1 MLLFP
6 QHHFE
11 KTLLIST
18 LADFPTIVD
27 NLLFLSLWVHLTLF
41 IGFCLCK
48 VDHIKTFTV
57 PIIMLKSP
65 TGYEKSIRICI
76 KLSPGIYKM
85 FSYSFNMF
93 LCEVIIYT
101 VLYFLLFLMPFTWLQ
116 FLQKLWNRAFV

>member
-11 KTLLIST
+11 ETLLIST

-27 NLLFLSLWVHLTLF
+27 NLLFLSLSVHLTLF

-48 VDHIKTFTV
+48 VGHIKTFTV

-101 VLYFLLFLMPFTWLQ
+101 VLYFLLFLMPFT
-116 FLQKLWNRAFV
+116 